1 MEESAEDITAADT
14 APSPIKETQS
24 GVRYCKTRG
33 KMSDALL
40 GISETLKLSLV
51 TNAVRFQSEKK
62 NLKEILAFLSE
73 VIVLSLSLSLSFSL
87 SLSHTHTHTHPDY
100 IKLTVNAL

>member
-1 MEESAEDITAADT
+1 MEESADDITAADT

-62 NLKEILAFLSE
+62 NLKDLSE
-73 VIVLSLSLSLSFSL
+73 VPVLSLALALSFSL
-87 SLSHTHTHTHPDY
+87 SLSLSL
-100 IKLTVNAL
+100 IQII

>member
-1 MEESAEDITAADT
+1 MEESADDITAAET

-62 NLKEILAFLSE
+62 NLKEVLAFLSE
-73 VIVLSLSLSLSFSL
+73 VLVLSLSLSL
-87 SLSHTHTHTHPDY
+87 SLSHTHTHTHTH
-100 IKLTVNAL
+100 IQII